1 LSHNTITAYIK
12 DVKDFQN
19 FLNENQTKISSEIN
33 YSFIRQWI
41 VNLSENKY
49 SKISINRKIASL
61 KSYFNFLENIGKR
74 QSSPPKAHKNL
85 KGSSKIVIPF
95 SEEEIKKLFD
105 NFETSK
111 INDRDKLIIEIF
123 YSTGIRREELIN
135 IKIKH
140 IFFDNAMMKIVGK
153 RNKERLVPILP
164 TLKEN
169 MAKYLEIRNEKII
182 SSKNFFITSRGNQ
195 IGPSLVY
202 RVVKKYFSKV
212 SSKVKKSPHVL
223 RHSFAT
229 HLLNNGDDINT
240 IKEKTSALSAVMMKM
255 GEMAYKANEEK
266 SADSSD
272 ATDNPAENKEDVVDA
287 DFEEVK
293 DNEEKKDAS

>member
-1 LSHNTITAYIK
+1 MLFKNFQEYLSFEKKFSQNTITAYIK

-19 FLNENQTKISSEIN
+19 FLNENETKISSEIN

-61 KSYFNFLENIGKR
+61 KSYFNFLVNIGKI
-74 QSSPPKAHKNL
+74 QSSPLKAHKNL

-153 RNKERLVPILP
+153 RNKERMIPILP
-164 TLKEN
+164 KL
-169 MAKYLEIRNEKII
+169 
-182 SSKNFFITSRGNQ
+182 SKNIMNYINKNDPNIYLFENVKSKKISVST
-195 IGPSLVY
+195 IY
-202 RVVKKYFSKV
+202 RVINKYFRFV
-212 SSKVKKSPHVL
+212 STKVKVSPHVL
-223 RHSFAT
+223 RHTFAT
-229 HLLNNGDDINT
+229 HMLNNGADINT
-240 IKEKTSALSAVMMKM
+240 IKEILGHSSLSSTQIYTKI
-255 GEMAYKANEEK
+255 KLPK
-266 SADSSD
+266 I
-272 ATDNPAENKEDVVDA
+272 
-287 DFEEVK
+287 VK
-293 DNEEKKDAS
+293 DYNKSHPREID